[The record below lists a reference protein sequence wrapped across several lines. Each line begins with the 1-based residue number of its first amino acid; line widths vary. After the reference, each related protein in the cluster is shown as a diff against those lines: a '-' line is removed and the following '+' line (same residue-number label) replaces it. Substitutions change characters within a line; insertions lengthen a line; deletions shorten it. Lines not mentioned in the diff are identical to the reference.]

1 MDIIFSL
8 ANIFSWVDTGGAAGL
23 FSATVMIVVV
33 LLGLNF
39 SGKFKTAIEEL
50 IKANPTSI
58 SNPVVFTV
66 FGVLLF
72 VVVLGMTLGG
82 LIEYIETFGYL
93 DPGLWILLTPVGI
106 ILFAMVGFSVAGL
119 YFQPERANVKID
131 KSSSVAEDAI
141 ALASFSLK
149 IPLCFAAMLSNA
161 LIVLGVL
168 TILSGLGEY
177 FAYENYWASMGV
189 KQGLAYFVLGA
200 FAPFLFYLAFLI
212 IFPIYSYM
220 LAILHIPKIGKK

>member
-1 MDIIFSL
+1 MDIILGL
-8 ANIFSWVDTGGAAGL
+8 ANIFSWVDTEGGAGL
-23 FSATVMIVVV
+23 FGAIAMIIVI

-82 LIEYIETFGYL
+82 LIGYIETFEYQE
-93 DPGLWILLTPVGI
+93 PGLWILLMPVGI
-106 ILFAMVGFSVAGL
+106 VLFAMVGFSVAGL
-119 YFQPERANVKID
+119 YFQPERANVKVD

-161 LIVLGVL
+161 LIILGVL
-168 TILSGLGEY
+168 TILGGLGEY
-177 FAYENYWASMGV
+177 FAGEYYWSSMIV
-189 KQGLAYFVLGA
+189 KQGLAYFALGA

-212 IFPIYSYM
+212 IFPIYSYL

>member
-1 MDIIFSL
+1 MDIILSL

-23 FSATVMIVVV
+23 FSAIVMIDVV

-50 IKANPTSI
+50 IEANTTSI
-58 SNPVVFTV
+58 SNPIVFTV

-72 VVVLGMTLGG
+72 VAVLGATLGG
-82 LIEYIETFGYL
+82 LLGYIETFEYL

-106 ILFAMVGFSVAGL
+106 VLFAMVGFSVAGL
-119 YFQPERANVKID
+119 YFQPERANVKVD

-212 IFPIYSYM
+212 IFPIYNYM

>member
-1 MDIIFSL
+1 MDIILSL

-23 FSATVMIVVV
+23 FSAIVMIVVV

-50 IKANPTSI
+50 IEANPTSI
-58 SNPVVFTV
+58 SNPIVFTV

-72 VVVLGMTLGG
+72 VAVLGATLGG
-82 LIEYIETFGYL
+82 LVGYIETFEYL

-106 ILFAMVGFSVAGL
+106 VLFAMVGFSVAGL
-119 YFQPERANVKID
+119 YFQPERANVKVD

>member
-8 ANIFSWVDTGGAAGL
+8 ANIFSWVDAEGGAGL
-23 FSATVMIVVV
+23 FSAIVMIVVV

-58 SNPVVFTV
+58 SNPVVFTI

-72 VVVLGMTLGG
+72 VAVLGATLGG
-82 LIEYIETFGYL
+82 LMGYIETFQYAG
-93 DPGLWILLTPVGI
+93 PGLWVLLTPVGI
-106 ILFAMVGFSVAGL
+106 VLFAMVGFSVAGL
-119 YFQPERANVKID
+119 YFQPERANVKVD
-131 KSSSVAEDAI
+131 KSSSVAEDVI
-141 ALASFSLK
+141 ALASFGLK

-161 LIVLGVL
+161 LIVMGVL

-177 FAYENYWASMGV
+177 FAAEYYWSSMLV
-189 KQGLAYFVLGA
+189 KEGLAYFVLGA
-200 FAPFLFYLAFLI
+200 FAPFLFYLIFLVV
-212 IFPIYSYM
+212 FPVFNFW

>member
-1 MDIIFSL
+1 MDIILSL

-23 FSATVMIVVV
+23 FSAIVMIVVV

-50 IKANPTSI
+50 IEANPTSI
-58 SNPVVFTV
+58 SNPIVFTV

-72 VVVLGMTLGG
+72 VAVLGATLGG
-82 LIEYIETFGYL
+82 LVGYIETFEYL
-93 DPGLWILLTPVGI
+93 DTGLWILLTPVGI
-106 ILFAMVGFSVAGL
+106 VLFAMVGFSVAGL
-119 YFQPERANVKID
+119 YFQPERANVKVD

>member
-1 MDIIFSL
+1 MDIILSL
-8 ANIFSWVDTGGAAGL
+8 ANIFSWVDTGGVAGL
-23 FSATVMIVVV
+23 FSAIVMIVVV

-50 IKANPTSI
+50 IEANPTSI
-58 SNPVVFTV
+58 SNPIVFTV

-72 VVVLGMTLGG
+72 VAVLGATLGG
-82 LIEYIETFGYL
+82 LLGYIETFEYL

-106 ILFAMVGFSVAGL
+106 VLFAMVGFSVAGL
-119 YFQPERANVKID
+119 YFQPERANVKVD

-200 FAPFLFYLAFLI
+200 FAPFLFYLAFLV

>member
-1 MDIIFSL
+1 MDIISSL
-8 ANIFSWVDTGGAAGL
+8 ANIFSWVDTGGGAGL
-23 FSATVMIVVV
+23 FSAIVMIVVV
-33 LLGLNF
+33 LIGLNF

-82 LIEYIETFGYL
+82 FIRYIGTFGYL

-106 ILFAMVGFSVAGL
+106 VLFAMVGFSVAGL

-177 FAYENYWASMGV
+177 FAYENYWSSMGV